1 MPTVCTHCHSW
12 VCPTCL
18 ATVANEDKFCRMC
31 GIRFLPTEGK
41 RDAERLDK
49 AVKKARVNAKFEK
62 SDAGRDYLKK
72 YGKRKPDDED
82 FEPIW

>member
-1 MPTVCTHCHSW
+1 
-12 VCPTCL
+12 
-18 ATVANEDKFCRMC
+18 MC

-49 AVKKARVNAKFEK
+49 AVKKTRVNAKFEM

-72 YGKRKPDDED
+72 FGKWNPDDEG
-82 FEPIW
+82 F